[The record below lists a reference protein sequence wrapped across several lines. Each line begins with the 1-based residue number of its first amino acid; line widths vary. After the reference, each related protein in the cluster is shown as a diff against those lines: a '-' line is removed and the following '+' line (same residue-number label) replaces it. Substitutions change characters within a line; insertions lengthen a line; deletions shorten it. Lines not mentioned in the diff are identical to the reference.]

1 MNINTRSNFF
11 DLDDFFQ
18 LTNPTTRSFSAR
30 KQATPSTQSTT
41 QTRQSNVN
49 VDIIEKEDSYELV
62 MELAGVKKENISI
75 TVKDSTL
82 TIKAEKNRK
91 EETEK
96 NAKILRTER
105 NFGTLSRSFNLGQ
118 DIEQDNIEANFAD
131 GLLTVSVSKA
141 KEAKPVQRK
150 IEIH

>member
-1 MNINTRSNFF
+1 MNINARSNIF

-18 LTNPTTRSFSAR
+18 LTNPTARAFSTRKKAM
-30 KQATPSTQSTT
+30 PSTPSTT

-49 VDIIEKEDSYELV
+49 VDIVEKNDNYEIV

-75 TVKDSTL
+75 TVEDSTL
-82 TIKAEKNRK
+82 TIKAEKTRK
-91 EETEK
+91 EDTEE
-96 NAKILRTER
+96 NIKILRTER

-141 KEAKPVQRK
+141 KEPEPVQRK